1 VKFYNVFSGFLTGA
15 TKEAYL
21 RNIGDRKFNS
31 LHSYW
36 YLKDLPD
43 EKIIDGFSITKGSIM
58 IDSGA
63 FTAYADAK
71 MKRQKEDDNKKS
83 SKPLDIDQ
91 YVENYINWINKW
103 SDYVTTFGQMDVIPV
118 EAKTVKDYNECC
130 QRTWQNY
137 IYMTNNVVCPE
148 KILYTFHYGEPLKW
162 LEQALEYTL
171 PNGKK
176 MEYIAI
182 GGLVGRTTKQ
192 RIEFLDRCFKI
203 IANSSIPYVKVHG
216 FGVSSKKL
224 WTAYPFESCDSFT
237 PGMNANHGFTYDEY
251 GSYRE
256 EDYKRIFKPE
266 APKEYRSG
274 LFPNMKVTQKVTDY
288 IPEEAKSEEQ
298 LKEEALYRTDEK
310 AKLLIGN
317 IAYWDNLANNTLKV
331 DVIRKFKDNKT
342 TFERLS
348 ELNKQV

>member
-1 VKFYNVFSGFLTGA
+1 MKFYNVFSGFLTGA
-15 TKEAYL
+15 TKDAYL
-21 RNIGDRKFNS
+21 KNIGDKKFNS

-43 EKIIDGFSITKGSIM
+43 EKIIDGFSITKGNIM

-63 FTAYADAK
+63 FTAWTK
-71 MKRQKEDDNKKS
+71 
-83 SKPLDIDQ
+83 DIDID
-91 YVENYINWINKW
+91 VDTYINWINKW
-103 SDYVTTFGQMDVIPV
+103 NDYATTFGQIDVIPP
-118 EAKTVKDYNECC
+118 KTANLQEIDDCC

-192 RIEFLDRCFKI
+192 RIEFLDRCFKV

-224 WTAYPFESCDSFT
+224 WAAYPFESCDSFT
-237 PGMNANHGFTYDEY
+237 PGMNANHGFTYDEH

-266 APKEYRSG
+266 APKEYKSG

-317 IAYWDNLANNTLKV
+317 IEYWDNLANNTSKV
-331 DVIRKFKDNKT
+331 DIIKKFKENKT
-342 TFERLS
+342 TFERLN